1 MLPGRDEVLT
11 AQRPW
16 DRDVATKK
24 SKGLYRSW
32 WAQSRLMSLNRR
44 VFVVVVVVVATLLV
58 ANYSTNHGNRN
69 AAVLEPQDKSLQQQ
83 PTLEHCRQ
91 HYLSN
96 NNMSSPARLPGDKV
110 NNKDDEGIPPLLLS
124 YPGSGNTYLR
134 AVLEYATSL
143 ISGSVYLS
151 DKELNGIFPGEQIC
165 GRDCGLIKGHPTD
178 FSIMVEVDI
187 WNKPIKGNKGDK
199 RERLRLLSRHMRR
212 KCVKGNVRY
221 WTRIIL
227 LVRDPFAAI
236 LSDFQRFVSN
246 SHTGG
251 VTSLDEK
258 LKDDDTKTVREA
270 WLDRSMITAKEFS
283 ASFSRVILPILR
295 AKGNGMGG
303 KYPDLGVTAPY
314 PYIVRFENIVANAN
328 KEERV
333 DELER
338 LIKAVYPNLEP
349 AQPSRDKLRCAF
361 VLADAKAGITRSA
374 SKKLTTKQVY
384 VDADP
389 KLSCAMWK
397 HVEGFAGNFSY
408 NAAPGLQKVTMDALC
423 AGRSSPSA

>member
-1 MLPGRDEVLT
+1 MCGHSLEPRPPG
-11 AQRPW
+11 W
-16 DRDVATKK
+16 DQDGLTKK
-24 SKGLYRSW
+24 SKGLHRSW
-32 WAQSRLMSLNRR
+32 WAQSRLLSLSRR
-44 VFVVVVVVVATLLV
+44 VFALVVVIATILFAINS
-58 ANYSTNHGNRN
+58 ANRGDP
-69 AAVLEPQDKSLQQQ
+69 VIQQQ
-83 PTLEHCRQ
+83 NQSPQQPQEPSLEHCRR
-91 HYLSN
+91 HYLTIN
-96 NNMSSPARLPGDKV
+96 NSSSPARLPGDKV
-110 NNKDDEGIPPLLLS
+110 NTKDDEGIPPLLLS
-124 YPGSGNTYLR
+124 YPGSGNTFLR

-143 ISGSVYLS
+143 VSGSVYLS
-151 DKELNGIFPGEQIC
+151 DKELNGIFQGEQIC

-187 WNKPIKGNKGDK
+187 WNKPIKGKKGDK
-199 RERLRLLSRHMRR
+199 RERLRLLSRHMRH
-212 KCVKGNVRY
+212 KCVKGNIRY

-258 LKDDDTKTVREA
+258 LKDEGTKTVREA

-283 ASFSRVILPILR
+283 ASFSRVMLPILR
-295 AKGNGMGG
+295 AKGNGSGG
-303 KYPDLGVTAPY
+303 KYPDLGVSAPY
-314 PYIVRFENIVANAN
+314 PYIVRFESIVANSN

-349 AQPSRDKLRCAF
+349 GQPSRDKLRCAF
-361 VLADAKAGITRSA
+361 VLADAKEGITRSA
-374 SKKLTTKQVY
+374 SKKLTLKQVY

-389 KLSCAMWK
+389 KLSCQMWK

-408 NAAPGLQKVTMDALC
+408 NAAPGLQKVTMEALC
-423 AGRSSPSA
+423 AGRSSSPT